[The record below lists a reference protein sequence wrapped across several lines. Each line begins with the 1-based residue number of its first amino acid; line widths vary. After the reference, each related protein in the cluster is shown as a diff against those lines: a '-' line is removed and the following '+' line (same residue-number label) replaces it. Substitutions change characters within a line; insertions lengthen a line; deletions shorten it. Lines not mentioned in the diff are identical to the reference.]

1 MVKKKKKTMQEISN
15 ETANELESIAQQLVT
30 DTHTAFQEGM
40 RDIIHNIKDNISIS
54 VGAKK
59 RKTKKKKT
67 KKKVEK
73 VEEVEPQKK
82 PVREMMIIKP
92 VKPDK

>member
-59 RKTKKKKT
+59 KKKAPKKKKVDPKTEVEVET
-67 KKKVEK
+67 KK
-73 VEEVEPQKK
+73 PI
-82 PVREMMIIKP
+82 REMMVVKP